1 MAGQDERCC
10 KSQHSV
16 AVILLLLSL
25 APGLSCFNLQRM
37 TKKVQ
42 QDKIV
47 SEPAV
52 MGIKNGHV
60 IFNGEKLGSQSG
72 SSSSAATDDNGLVHV
87 DSIQSDGPE
96 MMLGQT
102 LQLETA
108 VADEA
113 AWRRL
118 KPTLLCGLTKMK
130 LKVMGPGAAHLQ
142 LDTGNAHTLPLIQVP
157 KTCGYSMQQ
166 NALGLIL
173 VVPYNGCR
181 VLQKNGFYVL
191 PMSWLKT
198 PVKFACPMLESPNAA
213 ATTTAQPTTTVTP
226 TTQPSPEMNPPQY
239 PYPYFPY
246 YPSYPLPRPHRD
258 FRTTVPP
265 ATTTTATPTTQP
277 SPEMNPPQYPY
288 PYFPYYPSYPLPRPH
303 WDFRTTVPPATTTT
317 TATPT
322 TQPFPEM
329 NPPQYP
335 YPYFPYYPSYPLPRP
350 HRHFRTTVPPATT
363 TTTATP
369 TTQPSPEMNP
379 PQYPYP
385 YFPYYP
391 SYPLPRPH
399 RDFRT
404 TVPPATTTTTATPT
418 TQPSHEMNPPQYP
431 YPYFPYYPSY
441 PLPRP
446 HREFRTTVPP
456 TTTATPTT
464 QPSPEINP
472 PQYPYPYFPYYPS
485 YPLPRPH
492 RDFKTTVPPST
503 TTTTAT
509 PTIRPSPEM
518 NPLQQSYPYFPYYL
532 YYPYDVL
539 SSLQVTTTL
548 PQFPTACT
556 KLTQASLTSGP
567 AIACSNTA
575 IPSSSTYSSPTSQ
588 FLPDDWY
595 SFSPYMGHRNNA
607 GTSLDAWKHGS
618 RAGYQSAF
626 QSQAYPQSSFL
637 PPQSIPW
644 FSPFKGNG
652 IP

>member
-60 IFNGEKLGSQSG
+60 IFNGKELGSQSG

-181 VLQKNGFYVL
+181 VLQENGFYVL

-258 FRTTVPP
+258 FRTTVLP
-265 ATTTTATPTTQP
+265 ATTTAMPTTHP

-288 PYFPYYPSYPLPRPH
+288 PYFPYYPSYPLPMPH
-303 WDFRTTVPPATTTT
+303 QD
-317 TATPT
+317 
-322 TQPFPEM
+322 
-329 NPPQYP
+329 
-335 YPYFPYYPSYPLPRP
+335 
-350 HRHFRTTVPPATT
+350 FRTTVPPATT

-404 TVPPATTTTTATPT
+404 TVPPATTTTATPTTQPSPEMNPPQYPYPYFPYYPSYPLARPHRDFRTTVPPATTTTTATPT
-418 TQPSHEMNPPQYP
+418 TQPSPEMNPPQYP

-441 PLPRP
+441 PLPSP
-446 HREFRTTVPP
+446 HRDFRTTVPP
-456 TTTATPTT
+456 ATTATPTT
-464 QPSPEINP
+464 QPSPEMNL
-472 PQYPYPYFPYYPS
+472 PQYP
-485 YPLPRPH
+485 
-492 RDFKTTVPPST
+492 
-503 TTTTAT
+503 
-509 PTIRPSPEM
+509 
-518 NPLQQSYPYFPYYL
+518 YPYFPYYL

-539 SSLQVTTTL
+539 SNLEVR
-548 PQFPTACT
+548 FDAHH
-556 KLTQASLTSGP
+556 
-567 AIACSNTA
+567 
-575 IPSSSTYSSPTSQ
+575 
-588 FLPDDWY
+588 D
-595 SFSPYMGHRNNA
+595 MGHKNNA
-607 GTSLDAWKHGS
+607 GKFLDAWKRGS
-618 RAGYQSAF
+618 HAGYQSAF
-626 QSQAYPQSSFL
+626 QSQAYPRSSFL

-644 FSPFKGNG
+644 FSQFKVND